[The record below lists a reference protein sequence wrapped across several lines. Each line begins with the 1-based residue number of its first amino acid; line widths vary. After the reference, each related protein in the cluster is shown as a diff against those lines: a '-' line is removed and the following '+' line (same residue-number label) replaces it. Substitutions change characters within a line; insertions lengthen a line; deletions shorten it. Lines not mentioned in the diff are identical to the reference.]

1 MVKGIHL
8 TPIGGGKVLLEP
20 SEGLDPGRPDDYL
33 EGLAEALGELSGR
46 RLIYDLKSVPLVDTL
61 YYDWLR
67 RLHALCSISGVEMVV
82 VNMQPAA
89 AYALAMAMGDDP
101 PFRCA
106 LDVDSV

>member
-1 MVKGIHL
+1 MVKGMHL

-20 SEGLDPGRPDDYL
+20 GEGLDPGRSDDYL
-33 EGLAEALGELSGR
+33 EGLAAALHEFSGKQ
-46 RLIYDLKSVPLVDTL
+46 LLYDLKSVPLIDAL

-67 RLHALCSISGVEMVV
+67 RLHALCSISGVEMVA

-89 AYALAMAMGDDP
+89 AYALAMAMAGDP

>member
-1 MVKGIHL
+1 MHL

-20 SEGLDPGRPDDYL
+20 GEGLDPSHADDYL
-33 EGLAEALGELSGR
+33 EELAETLIELKGR
-46 RLIYDLKSVPLVDTL
+46 LLLYDLKSVPLVDAL
-61 YYDWLR
+61 YYDWLCR
-67 RLHALCSISGVEMVV
+67 IHALCSISGVGMVV

-89 AYALAMAMGDDP
+89 AFALAMAMERDP